1 MFPYSKE
8 VVATYTYDAW
18 GNCTIT
24 NKASANIGTINPFRY
39 RGYYQDN
46 ELSQNCVSTKKHN
59 KTAKEKLSQRKNL
72 IRKFEQQK

>member
-59 KTAKEKLSQRKNL
+59 KPDKIKGK
-72 IRKFEQQK
+72 